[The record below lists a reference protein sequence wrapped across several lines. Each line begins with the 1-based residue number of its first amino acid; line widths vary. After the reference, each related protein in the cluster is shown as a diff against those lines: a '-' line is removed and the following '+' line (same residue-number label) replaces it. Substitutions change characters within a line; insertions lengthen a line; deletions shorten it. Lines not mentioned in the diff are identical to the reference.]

1 MPDVVLPPL
10 GETVAE
16 ATVLQWLK
24 APGDFVRKDE
34 PLFEVETDKV
44 TTEVPSLH
52 EGYLVEVLVG
62 EGEVVEI
69 GTTLARVQ
77 PEPPTGPSG
86 GSPPPAAVRPDAIP
100 AAPAA
105 ETHGTGG
112 SSADQPVA
120 ASAAA
125 RAGGRLA
132 PRSDVLRS
140 PATRRLVAEH
150 GVDAAAL
157 RGSGRGGRV
166 TRRDVEGAIAGTAD
180 GAEGA
185 DGLPTQ
191 APPPTPMG
199 APPPAAAAAGAG
211 ARHIPFSSIRRRTA
225 EHMVRSKAT
234 SPHVLTVVEVD
245 YERVARVR
253 DAYGEAFKR
262 DEGVSLTYLPFIG
275 RAVVDALRE
284 FPNLNASVGD
294 DELLVHPQV
303 NLGIAVAL
311 GHEGLVVPVVR
322 RAEDLRLRALARA
335 VRDLAARARE
345 RTLRPDDLAGGT
357 FTLTNPGSYGTFVGA
372 PVINQ
377 PQVAIISTEGISKQ
391 AVVLERPG
399 EPDALGIH
407 HVGYLSMSWDHRAI
421 DGLYAAAFLAR
432 VREHLE
438 QRDWSTE
445 L

>member
-10 GETVAE
+10 GETVSE
-16 ATVLQWLK
+16 ATLLQWLK
-24 APGDFVRKDE
+24 APGEFVARDE

-52 EGYLVEVLVG
+52 EGYLVEVLIG

-69 GTTLARVQ
+69 GTRLAVVE

-86 GSPPPAAVRPDAIP
+86 RSPRPAAVRRVDLPADA
-100 AAPAA
+100 AA
-105 ETHGTGG
+105 ETPVDGRTATATGPQP
-112 SSADQPVA
+112 APVA
-120 ASAAA
+120 SAGGVPA
-125 RAGGRLA
+125 GRLA

-150 GVDAAAL
+150 GVDVTAIE
-157 RGSGRGGRV
+157 GSGRDGRV
-166 TRRDVEGAIAGTAD
+166 TRADVEAAVA
-180 GAEGA
+180 
-185 DGLPTQ
+185 
-191 APPPTPMG
+191 APPPSPAAPVPAPG
-199 APPPAAAAAGAG
+199 PSAPPPPAVEPGAARIGT
-211 ARHIPFSSIRRRTA
+211 RVPFSSIRRRTA

-245 YERVARVR
+245 YERVAKVR
-253 DAYGEAFKR
+253 EAVGEAFRR
-262 DEGVSLTYLPFIG
+262 DEGFSLTYLPFIG
-275 RAVVDALRE
+275 RAVADALRA
-284 FPNLNASVGD
+284 FPHLNASVGD
-294 DELLVHPQV
+294 DELVVHPDV
-303 NLGIAVAL
+303 HLGVAVAL

-322 RAEDLRLRALARA
+322 RAGDLRLRALARA
-335 VRDLAARARE
+335 IRDVAERARE

-357 FTLTNPGSYGTFVGA
+357 FTLTNPGGYGTFVGA
-372 PVINQ
+372 PVIHQ

-391 AVVLERPG
+391 PVVIERAG
-399 EPDALGIH
+399 QPDAIGIH
-407 HVGYLSMSWDHRAI
+407 RIGYLSMSWDHRAI

-438 QRDWSTE
+438 GRDWSAE